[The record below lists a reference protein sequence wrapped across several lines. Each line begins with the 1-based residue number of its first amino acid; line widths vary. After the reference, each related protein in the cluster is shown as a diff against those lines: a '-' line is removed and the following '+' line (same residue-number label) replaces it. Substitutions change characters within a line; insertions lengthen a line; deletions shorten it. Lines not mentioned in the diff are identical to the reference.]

1 VLEAYF
7 LRSKLDC
14 QILSLFLGNLYSLA
28 YIICHSLFTRR
39 LGNQI
44 YSFGSELQ
52 EEFFMPSVEM
62 VVFELWILF
71 YYYNYFPI
79 CMLHTMMTLN
89 LICELWSLFIDRPN
103 TNTMTELD
111 GNLYQDS
118 NLVFL
123 FLFLSII
130 IIIIILKKINNI
142 IFSNI
147 YEEGSNYIF
156 SSLT

>member
-1 VLEAYF
+1 
-7 LRSKLDC
+7 
-14 QILSLFLGNLYSLA
+14 
-28 YIICHSLFTRR
+28 
-39 LGNQI
+39 
-44 YSFGSELQ
+44 
-52 EEFFMPSVEM
+52 
-62 VVFELWILF
+62 
-71 YYYNYFPI
+71 
-79 CMLHTMMTLN
+79 MLHTMMTLN